1 MNREPVPFLPVL
13 LIGLCAVLL
22 PASVAVLFDHPP
34 AHAQSRPPTL
44 LYKSDG
50 FEAETANN
58 NILAKSLKIDREGA
72 LRIGVAFKASG
83 VFTLFVNGDPIVMNS
98 GNALAAGGGHTF
110 TWPVSPG
117 DEVNAQ
123 TDTSGDVWLKIQ
135 ASWGDGL

>member
-1 MNREPVPFLPVL
+1 MQSRF
-13 LIGLCAVLL
+13 AVLL
-22 PASVAVLFDHPP
+22 VVALLALALRPVVLESPP
-34 AHAQSRPPTL
+34 AAAQSRPPTL
-44 LYKSDG
+44 LYRSDG
-50 FEAETANN
+50 FEAETANT

-83 VFTLFVNGDPIVMNS
+83 VFTLLVNGDPIVMNS
-98 GNALAAGGGHTF
+98 GNALALGGGHTF